1 MTQLSR
7 RSVMALAASAA
18 PVVAVGSLAQPA
30 TAASESL
37 ALVHDAT
44 LPDARRFARRA
55 LALGT
60 ASTGLSGDRVRQAHS
75 LLATRPAAVFGM
87 TRASDHLLFAEVARE
102 HGYREWLCL
111 THNAG
116 KMTHARCLV
125 GAEAFATVAAASG
138 AHWPQAFAEGAL
150 GAEPLASGE
159 PDHISDPVSCF
170 SWVLRLR

>member
-18 PVVAVGSLAQPA
+18 TVVAVGGLTQPA
-30 TAASESL
+30 TAATGSL
-37 ALVHDAT
+37 ALVHDTT
-44 LPDARRFARRA
+44 LPDARRFAQRA
-55 LALGT
+55 LTLGT
-60 ASTGLSGDRVRQAHS
+60 PSTALSGDRVRQAHS

-87 TRASDHLLFAEVARE
+87 TRASDHLLFADVARE
-102 HGYREWLCL
+102 HGYGEWLCF

-116 KMTHARCLV
+116 KMAHARCLAD
-125 GAEAFATVAAASG
+125 AEAFVMLARSSG
-138 AHWPQAFAEGAL
+138 AHWPQAFAESAL
-150 GAEPLASGE
+150 VAEPLASGE